1 MTDKPTKWGMKGF
14 TLAESTF
21 RFITYTVKTL
31 KASDA
36 VLCLMMWWWTFFSCC
51 LAQDAMFT
59 WTVVLYQSQ
68 MFLDL
73 TSTRCGAC
81 SIYTGNAWE
90 GGKILSTKKCELG
103 SVRWIRDDPLDIVKW
118 MDTWEVPV
126 CTTIHLYVQGEEKGG
141 GCRWTLGCERG
152 WHTRPVH
159 SVLVHPQQD
168 CCRYGTVLLHFLE
181 IETRKAFI
189 LHREAISAMQV
200 LPMAH
205 KEFVAELV
213 CQHGDRHSSQQKRW
227 EDCVPIVTDN
237 NAVQKGTKG
246 KRLFIHRLEVD
257 SKRSDTPRKYQDC
270 DVPLCLVVDR
280 NCFCRGILLWHL
292 IVLLWI
298 LLLLLFFKGLI
309 LYFFI
314 LTGALVTCQIAHRC
328 E

>member
-1 MTDKPTKWGMKGF
+1 MVAPKAKPGMTQYMTDKPTKWGMKGF

-118 MDTWEVPV
+118 MDTWEVRGADHHPPV
-126 CTTIHLYVQGEEKGG
+126 CPGWRE
-141 GCRWTLGCERG
+141 RWR
-152 WHTRPVH
+152 
-159 SVLVHPQQD
+159 
-168 CCRYGTVLLHFLE
+168 
-181 IETRKAFI
+181 
-189 LHREAISAMQV
+189 MQMDTG
-200 LPMAH
+200 L
-205 KEFVAELV
+205 
-213 CQHGDRHSSQQKRW
+213 W
-227 EDCVPIVTDN
+227 E
-237 NAVQKGTKG
+237 
-246 KRLFIHRLEVD
+246 
-257 SKRSDTPRKYQDC
+257 
-270 DVPLCLVVDR
+270 
-280 NCFCRGILLWHL
+280 
-292 IVLLWI
+292 
-298 LLLLLFFKGLI
+298 GLT
-309 LYFFI
+309 Y
-314 LTGALVTCQIAHRC
+314 
-328 E
+328 